1 MSFFGFGKVEP
12 PVFEQKFTIIKGTTE
27 KINNENGEIIT
38 INEPRKIDISK
49 QFNEKVLPKIV
60 KYVDDKQ
67 QIDKTLDA
75 DSAISRTITSIT
87 IHDVPTSVRIDD
99 FSTQYPTWTS
109 FLEAIENQTVCT
121 KSGPMTIKF
130 DLTKIK
136 QPAKVE
142 SSVGGSRRRKYRKQ
156 YRQHIPA
163 RSAMRRVK
171 NKTRRYR
178 KRKDAIDILGA
189 YNINL

>member
-1 MSFFGFGKVEP
+1 MSFFGFGSFDKVE
-12 PVFEQKFTIIKGTTE
+12 PVFEQEFTIIQGTTE

-38 INEPRKIDISK
+38 INEPRRIDIDT
-49 QFNEKVLPKIV
+49 QFNQNVLPKIV
-60 KYVDDKQ
+60 NYVKEQ
-67 QIDKTLDA
+67 KIDKTLDA

-87 IHDVPTSVRIDD
+87 IYDAPSIIIND
-99 FSTQYPTWTS
+99 FSTKYPTWTK

-121 KSGPMTIKF
+121 KSSLMIIKF

-136 QPAKVE
+136 QPE

>member
-12 PVFEQKFTIIKGTTE
+12 PVFEEKFTIIQGTTE

-38 INEPRKIDISK
+38 INEPRKIYIDTQFK
-49 QFNEKVLPKIV
+49 QNVLPKIL
-60 KYVDDKQ
+60 KYVDKQ

-87 IHDVPTSVRIDD
+87 IHDVPTSIIIND
-99 FSTQYPTWTS
+99 FSTKYPTWTK

-121 KSGPMTIKF
+121 KSGLMTIKF

-136 QPAKVE
+136 QPE

-156 YRQHIPA
+156 YRQH
-163 RSAMRRVK
+163 RQHRVK